1 MVPGV
6 RSVLGVEMQEG
17 PGQCDP
23 VRIASGISLGRKLS
37 DMDKRK
43 EWHMGVYGHAA
54 ANNGNGQKRTGGNEM
69 SQYFAIVVAAITV
82 GFIASA
88 ITDCIKDI
96 HRTEERILIRKESM
110 MKRKIEAKEKRR
122 AEKLQLQKESSQEG
136 KDDGDKESY

>member
-1 MVPGV
+1 
-6 RSVLGVEMQEG
+6 
-17 PGQCDP
+17 
-23 VRIASGISLGRKLS
+23 
-37 DMDKRK
+37 
-43 EWHMGVYGHAA
+43 
-54 ANNGNGQKRTGGNEM
+54 M

-122 AEKLQLQKESSQEG
+122 TEKLKLQKESSQEG
-136 KDDGDKESY
+136 KDDGDKAIEIAKDIHSEETEVEDKLTAIQDIIELDRVPKNVKKEDLVEMLRWLIEEYI

>member
-1 MVPGV
+1 MPQDIFTV
-6 RSVLGVEMQEG
+6 
-17 PGQCDP
+17 
-23 VRIASGISLGRKLS
+23 I
-37 DMDKRK
+37 
-43 EWHMGVYGHAA
+43 
-54 ANNGNGQKRTGGNEM
+54 
-69 SQYFAIVVAAITV
+69 IVSITV

-88 ITDCIKDI
+88 ITGCIKDI

>member
-1 MVPGV
+1 
-6 RSVLGVEMQEG
+6 
-17 PGQCDP
+17 
-23 VRIASGISLGRKLS
+23 
-37 DMDKRK
+37 
-43 EWHMGVYGHAA
+43 
-54 ANNGNGQKRTGGNEM
+54 M

-88 ITDCIKDI
+88 ITECIKDI

-136 KDDGDKESY
+136 KDDSDKESY